1 MFICKKN
8 QNVFFPLSMN
18 NNFYYS
24 KKNID
29 NKKSYTQRNNFALQ
43 WYGTLR
49 GRDSR
54 FTQRLLGQNS
64 KTFSTF

>member
-1 MFICKKN
+1 MSFS
-8 QNVFFPLSMN
+8 PLSMN
-18 NNFYYS
+18 NNFYFS

-49 GRDSR
+49 KGFKIYSTAFRAK
-54 FTQRLLGQNS
+54 FKNIFHLLEKFS
-64 KTFSTF
+64 KA